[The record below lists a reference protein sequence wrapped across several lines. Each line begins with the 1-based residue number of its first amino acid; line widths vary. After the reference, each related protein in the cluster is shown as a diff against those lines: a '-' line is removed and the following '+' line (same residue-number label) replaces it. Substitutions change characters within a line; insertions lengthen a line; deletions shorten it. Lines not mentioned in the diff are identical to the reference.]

1 VLEGNVCALLA
12 ATDHV
17 NIFLYDGGIVPDPE
31 GILRIGRNQLYQ
43 VVARGQLSTVR
54 IGRSIRIPQEALLD
68 LLTSGSPQGRVSD
81 GE

>member
-1 VLEGNVCALLA
+1 MTA
-12 ATDHV
+12 ASSPT
-17 NIFLYDGGIVPDPE
+17 PE